1 MRALADFKA
10 TLPRFS
16 RSISLERDA
25 TGGGHALD
33 GYLPVGRAIEV
44 IDRLATALRRE
55 HGEVALSITGPYGS
69 GKSSL
74 ALLID
79 AVLGPA
85 GDPGRLSAED
95 LLTHA
100 APKVMDSIRAARA
113 QLGAEQSGFVRAVV
127 TAQREPI
134 GATILRALD
143 HGFQRYRSAGRN
155 RSAFRGLS
163 EQIAQLQR
171 SLDRGTALDLRVLRR
186 VIEQVCEVA
195 PLLILIDEFG
205 KNLEAFAD
213 LGASADLF
221 VLQELAEW
229 TAGERRLP
237 LALVT
242 LQHMAFDEYADGATG
257 VQRREWAKVQGRFDD
272 IPFVDTPSQTQSLIP
287 AAFTA
292 TDRRIAP
299 SVKAWSEHEAGVLAG
314 LGVHG
319 FMRDPE
325 SLAACW
331 PLHPFV
337 VFALPDLCARYGQ
350 NERTLF
356 SFLAG
361 PGPDGVAAFLS
372 DTAWQSGS
380 DLPVVRLDRVYDY
393 FVASAAGLVGVSA
406 SASRWLEIDTR
417 IRDALG
423 IGEPSQRVLKTVG
436 LLNLVSAGGSLRAS
450 RAVVCAAVADGHP
463 GTRDHRDVAARLVEL
478 EKAGLLTWR
487 DFADEYRVWQGSD
500 FDLKTAIHL
509 GRRRMLDQ
517 SPSKVLSRVL
527 PLDPLVAARHS
538 HQTGTLR
545 AFERGWVDADVDSI
559 AGLTASDRGDG
570 LALYVLGPE
579 PPTDA
584 VHSPPGAKPV
594 TFVVSPNTADLLDA
608 AREVAAIDEV
618 LASGGDV
625 DADWV
630 ARRELLERRVE
641 ARLALDREFQSA
653 YSSAGGAAWHWSK
666 PRRSKWQ
673 AFTASSPSAVLSTIA
688 DAWYNQALVIHND
701 LVNRNDLSSQAAK
714 ARRVLIEAMLR
725 SPSDPNLGIE
735 GFGPERSMYMS
746 VLEYLGLHE
755 ESEEGW
761 LFTIPSEDRCKPV
774 WEHLVER
781 MFDASSARLRVSDL
795 YEALAIPPFGLRAGV
810 APILLVA
817 ALIIY
822 AEDIALYEHGT
833 FRSVLAPEMCERLL
847 RNPENFEL
855 KSYAARAGLRAT
867 LLTAVA
873 DRLRLP
879 ASRGPRNGR
888 VGSVLAVVSRLVA
901 TVNGLPE
908 FTRKT
913 RSLSKVTLAIRRAI
927 ESATEPDELMFKA
940 IPAALGHAPI
950 SVTGELPASRV
961 SAIANG
967 LSDALDE
974 LQNAYASLLS
984 SLREALKTEL
994 RGADGDLR
1002 TSLGVRAREIQGSL
1016 IDPRIARLVVAL
1028 SAELPGE
1035 EEWLEYVALNVSG
1048 ASPAGWTDEDLRR
1061 FFTVLHDV
1069 GGTFRRIE
1077 ALNADV
1083 RSRGDGFD
1091 ALRVT
1096 VTRPDGAE
1104 SAKLVWVDESRRAAI
1119 RPVLEQALSSARGQV
1134 ESDEEARELLLAL
1147 LAEWDLGDLGEVAE
1161 RDDRPEETRRLAHE

>member
-1 MRALADFKA
+1 MRVLADFKA

-16 RSISLERDA
+16 RSINLERDA

-44 IDRLATALRRE
+44 IDRLATALRRD
-55 HGEVALSITGPYGS
+55 HGEVALSVTGPYGS

-74 ALLID
+74 ALVID

-85 GDPGRLSAED
+85 DDPGRLSAED

-100 APKVMDSIRAARA
+100 APKVMDSIRSARA
-113 QLGAEQSGFVRAVV
+113 LLGAEQSGFVRAVV

-143 HGFQRYRSAGRN
+143 RGFQRYRSGGRN
-155 RSAFRGLS
+155 RTAFRGLS
-163 EQIAQLQR
+163 EQIGQLQR
-171 SLDRGTALDLRVLRR
+171 SLDRGTTLDLRVLRR
-186 VIEQVCEVA
+186 IIEQVCDVA

-221 VLQELAEW
+221 VLQEIAEW

-242 LQHMAFDEYADGATG
+242 LQHVAFDEYADGATG
-257 VQRREWAKVQGRFDD
+257 LQRREWAKVQGRFDD
-272 IPFVDTPSQTQSLIP
+272 IPFVDTPSQTQSLIA
-287 AAFTA
+287 AAFTE

-299 SVKAWSEHEAGVLAG
+299 SVKAWSEREAGVLAG

-380 DLPVVRLDRVYDY
+380 DVPVVRLDRVYDY
-393 FVASAAGLVGVSA
+393 FVASAAGLVGVTA

-450 RAVVCAAVADGHP
+450 RAVVCAAVADGSP
-463 GTRDHRDVAARLVEL
+463 GIRDHREVAARLVEL
-478 EKAGLLTWR
+478 EKSGLLTWR

-517 SPSKVLSRVL
+517 SPATVLSRVL

-545 AFERGWVDADVDSI
+545 AFERGWVDAEVESI
-559 AGLTASDRGDG
+559 AALTALDRGDG

-579 PPTDA
+579 PPTVA
-584 VHSPPGAKPV
+584 VRGMPGAKPV
-594 TFVVSPNTADLLDA
+594 AFVVSPDTAELVDA

-641 ARLALDREFQSA
+641 ARLTLDREFQSA
-653 YSSAGGAAWHWSK
+653 YSSATGSTWHWTK
-666 PRRSKWQ
+666 PIGRKWK
-673 AFTASSPSAVLSTIA
+673 ALAASSPSAVLSTIA
-688 DAWYNQALVIHND
+688 DVWYDQALVIHND
-701 LVNRNDLSSQAAK
+701 LVNRSDLSSQAAK
-714 ARRVLIEAMLR
+714 ARRVLIEAMLS
-725 SPSDPNLGIE
+725 SPSEPNLGIE

-746 VLEYLGLHE
+746 VLEYLGLHKETE
-755 ESEEGW
+755 ESW
-761 LFTIPSEDRCKPV
+761 SFAIPGEDRCQPV
-774 WEHLVER
+774 WEHLVGR
-781 MFDASSARLRVSDL
+781 LLDASSARLRVSDL
-795 YEALAIPPFGLRAGV
+795 YESLATPPFGLRAGV

-817 ALIIY
+817 ALILY
-822 AEDIALYEHGT
+822 SEDIALYEHGT
-833 FRSVLAPEMCERLL
+833 FRPVLAPEMCERLL

-855 KSYAARAGLRAT
+855 KSYAARDGARAT

-873 DRLRLP
+873 DSLRLP
-879 ASRGPRNGR
+879 AARGPRNGR
-888 VGSVLAVVSRLVA
+888 VSSVLAVVSQLVA

-908 FTRKT
+908 FSRKT
-913 RSLSKVTLAIRRAI
+913 RSLSNGAMAIRRAI

-940 IPAALGHAPI
+940 IPAALGVVPVSI
-950 SVTGELPASRV
+950 TGELPSSRV
-961 SAIANG
+961 KAIANG
-967 LSDALDE
+967 LRDALNE
-974 LQNAYASLLS
+974 LQSAYASLLS
-984 SLREALKTEL
+984 SLRDALKTEL

-1002 TSLGVRAREIQGSL
+1002 TSLGVRAREIQGRV

-1028 SAELPGE
+1028 SAEIPGE
-1035 EEWLEYVALNVSG
+1035 DEWLEYVALNVSG
-1048 ASPAGWTDEDLRR
+1048 VSPAGWADEDVHR

-1083 RSRGDGFD
+1083 RSRGDGFE

-1104 SAKLVWVDESRRAAI
+1104 SAKLVWVDDARRDAI
-1119 RPVLEQALSSARGQV
+1119 RPVLEEALGRTRRQV
-1134 ESDEEARELLLAL
+1134 GSDAEARELLLAL
-1147 LAEWDLGDLGEVAE
+1147 LAEWDLGDLGEVDKRGA
-1161 RDDRPEETRRLAHE
+1161 RPKGARRMAHD